1 MLKRR
6 LWLNRVIHIHWPI
19 FRLIDASSIRSLSY
33 DVKWINTENLHML
46 DFFLFILVSM
56 KLWTN
61 SLLNFET
68 IWSLAIYLFERLID
82 WCDSELN
89 ALCVIYLD
97 SSAYSCNT
105 IRSHVHDVLILCD
118 RKWKIFARDDSNVI
132 ITFPRINMVSLSHLQ
147 ISPNV
152 AHSSIVLVPHYDPTH
167 MF

>member
-1 MLKRR
+1 MVKSSDTYTLAN
-6 LWLNRVIHIHWPI
+6 LS
-19 FRLIDASSIRSLSY
+19 IDWCFFHSLSLIWCKMDQY
-33 DVKWINTENLHML
+33 GKFAYAR
-46 DFFLFILVSM
+46 FFLFILVSM

-97 SSAYSCNT
+97 SSAYSHNT